1 MKLPFV
7 DRAEISEAKIV
18 NYLLSATHRAGK
30 SKASFLCSLGL
41 SRLDGRNSLMP

>member
-30 SKASFLCSLGL
+30 AK
-41 SRLDGRNSLMP
+41 RLLYAVWV